1 MNPQYKLSEVEYR
14 PPTPPKFIRDQIV
27 IDDIEGAKARVK
39 PHYDTRDIL
48 KVEDIEGAK
57 AKGAYLRLRTKY
69 DGFNY
74 DDVTKCMFKTT
85 RETNPLQP
93 SYKTRDETGKVI
105 EIGEIAGSSPKK
117 LPVRSKVL
125 DGALT
130 TKDIIGAA
138 PGSKRLGAFHSVTRK
153 DFIDPNDIK
162 DIEGARPN
170 TVQRGVRTVRVTDP
184 QNPDYKLPGAT
195 EIPNADN
202 NPYGGSSMD
211 PRFIAAKKA

>member
-27 IDDIEGAKARVK
+27 IDDIAGAKAKVN

-48 KVEDIEGAK
+48 KVEDIQGAK

-93 SYKTRDETGKVI
+93 TYKTRDETGKVI
-105 EIGEIAGSSPKK
+105 EIGMIAGSSPKK
-117 LPVRSKVL
+117 LPVRS
-125 DGALT
+125 
-130 TKDIIGAA
+130 
-138 PGSKRLGAFHSVTRK
+138 
-153 DFIDPNDIK
+153 
-162 DIEGARPN
+162 
-170 TVQRGVRTVRVTDP
+170 
-184 QNPDYKLPGAT
+184 
-195 EIPNADN
+195 
-202 NPYGGSSMD
+202 
-211 PRFIAAKKA
+211 